1 MRNAWGW
8 WRWYVL
14 CVGVVRVASYPVKE
28 KDESSRTDLE
38 SLAVDDYVFDDL
50 SPRKLTEL
58 DSGLENFDVGST
70 SGKNAHGTN
79 GLLSLTLEPDAEMLP
94 PNYRGVK
101 PPGVDHMEL
110 VREEPLSMASES
122 KGSLD
127 NGARYAA
134 LSKETTQKTKGEE
147 GRKKAIEFEKSS
159 KGEEEKERKKVD
171 YAEAAGKRK
180 AHTVIKD
187 NFGGRKDQSFKE
199 NGGSYEIEGSRNKGH
214 NAAGFRNVYHKDEY
228 KKDADFYDN
237 GHQGG
242 HFKKHGRYGEK
253 HGSLERTFEKGSSH
267 DSAFDQ
273 AEARKEGE
281 AEKSRVNKEARGRA
295 AAQGYD
301 GFFHNFDEFVKKA
314 GLVEG

>member
-14 CVGVVRVASYPVKE
+14 CVTVVHVSSYPVE
-28 KDESSRTDLE
+28 KSDESTRRDLE
-38 SLAVDDYVFDDL
+38 SLASDDYVFENIPSL
-50 SPRKLTEL
+50 KL
-58 DSGLENFDVGST
+58 DSGLEDFDIGLT
-70 SGKNAHGTN
+70 TKKNSNERNA
-79 GLLSLTLEPDAEMLP
+79 LLSLTLEPDAEMLP
-94 PNYRGVK
+94 PNYKGVK

-110 VREEPLSMASES
+110 VHGEPLSMASDS
-122 KGSLD
+122 KGAYD
-127 NGARYAA
+127 TGAGYAI
-134 LSKETTQKTKGEE
+134 SKQATQKTKGEE
-147 GRKKAIEFEKSS
+147 GRKKVVEFEKST
-159 KGEEEKERKKVD
+159 KGEQEKEKKKTD

-187 NFGGRKDQSFKE
+187 SSGGHKDQTFNEK
-199 NGGSYEIEGSRNKGH
+199 GGSYEIEASRNKGH
-214 NAAGFRNVYHKDEY
+214 NAAGFHNVYHKDEY

-253 HGSLERTFEKGSSH
+253 HGSIERTFDKGSSH

-273 AEARKEGE
+273 VEAKKEGE
-281 AEKSRVNKEARGRA
+281 TEKSRVNEGTQGRA

-301 GFFHNFDEFVKKA
+301 GFFHTFDEFVKKA